1 MKNPLVSIVIPVY
14 NGGHFL
20 KTALESVLAQDYQP
34 YEIIIVDD
42 GSTDNTAEIASSVPE
57 ARYYYQA
64 NQGVAAAR
72 NRGVLAA
79 RGDYLAFLD
88 ADDIWAPGKLSLQ
101 VSLLRSHPEVGYCF
115 TYQKTFLEPE
125 IAQMPSWVR
134 EDMIEKEQPGY
145 VPSSLVV
152 RRKVFDQVGFFDP
165 GYETGEDSDWFF
177 RARDSGIALS
187 IIPETLLYKRIHSS
201 NLSSQVK
208 KSHSNLL
215 RAVKASLSR
224 KNNPV
229 K

>member
-1 MKNPLVSIVIPVY
+1 MSNPLVSIVIPVY
-14 NGGHFL
+14 NGGRFL
-20 KTALESVLAQDYQP
+20 RTALESVLAQDYQP

-42 GSTDNTAEIASSVPE
+42 GSSDNTAEVARSVPG

-64 NQGVAAAR
+64 NQGVSAAR
-72 NRGVLAA
+72 NKGILAA
-79 RGDYLAFLD
+79 RGEYLAFLD
-88 ADDIWAPGKLSLQ
+88 ADDIWAPEKLSLQ

-115 TYQKTFLEPE
+115 TYQKTFLEPGIE
-125 IAQMPSWVR
+125 QMPAWVR
-134 EDMIEKEQPGY
+134 KDMMEKEQPGY

-152 RRKVFDQVGFFDP
+152 RKKVFDTVGLFDP

-187 IIPETLLYKRIHSS
+187 ILPETLLYKRIHNS

-208 KSHSNLL
+208 KSHSYLL

-224 KNNPV
+224 KNNLGE
-229 K
+229 